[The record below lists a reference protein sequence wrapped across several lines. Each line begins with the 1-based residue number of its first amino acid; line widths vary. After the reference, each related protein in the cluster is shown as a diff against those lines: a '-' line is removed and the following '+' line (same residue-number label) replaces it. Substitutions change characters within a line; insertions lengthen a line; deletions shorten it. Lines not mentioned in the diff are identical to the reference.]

1 MSDNDTAP
9 LICWQLHIRRA
20 EFESRINS
28 KVPRVESCGSRG
40 PFLMSSLC
48 ACSSQVQEWLH
59 SASVLFP
66 SLPALMGAGLTRQNP
81 CDAALFSSRL
91 GPKGTNLTTASRG
104 WGQEAGGGWLPS
116 VIIMFACWVLF
127 WFGGT
132 SPSPLRSIPNALASC
147 SGMSESQ
154 LLLWSLNSSLISRRI

>member
-9 LICWQLHIRRA
+9 LICWQLHVQRA

-28 KVPRVESCGSRG
+28 KVPRLESWGSRG

-48 ACSSQVQEWLH
+48 ACSSHVQEWLH

-66 SLPALMGAGLTRQNP
+66 SLPALMGAGLTRKNP
-81 CDAALFSSRL
+81 CDAALFWSRL
-91 GPKGTNLTTASRG
+91 GPKGTNLTTASQG
-104 WGQEAGGGWLPS
+104 CVQEVGGGWLPS
-116 VIIMFACWVLF
+116 VIIMLGCWVLF

-132 SPSPLRSIPNALASC
+132 SSSPLRSIPKAPPSC
-147 SGMSESQ
+147 NGMSEAQ
-154 LLLWSLNSSLISRRI
+154 LL